1 MNDDFRNL
9 LLSMSADDRG
19 RYQLKKR
26 QLNYEK
32 MIAHGAMGETG
43 ENSFIFIYRDIVA
56 KQDTYGGIL
65 FLYNPFDLK
74 KPVTYSFKG
83 PESLRDH
90 WNLYLGAAIHFL
102 RKNYQDTMMVLA
114 TGSARELYDELKQTA
129 DAHEQAEADKFERF
143 REFDFSLLGHGRQIR
158 ELELD
163 IPASDTDDP
172 YLDEKLELLA
182 SGGKKKT
189 GVTDARQSPAR
200 LGLCL
205 MVSGISKKRFRFQ
218 PMIVPV
224 KKNGSY
230 GAARPAI
237 LSLMSKY
244 SFDPVPPLLSEF
256 TRHLHGLTI
265 RSEKNPARYQ
275 AISDIYFERLTQ
287 VAKEMPGP
295 LVFYQLDGAN
305 TKTHPLRICRFQKAD
320 INFAPSLHGGTF
332 RIQPVLTG
340 EGGEIL
346 DIRGEY
352 DIFFKDGRQFYLFF
366 KTEDKQAW
374 LAFPSDPERLCQ
386 PFRFVSEMKIVD
398 ISQFRRVAA
407 ALEESVSGSFGVNP
421 EPLPVYSFKFR
432 PTPVLRMQER
442 DRFEKKPA
450 RIEVDFDY
458 RSEFNNLLIENPH
471 IRLARYEEDKEFEN
485 NCLHLLRSD
494 PLLDL
499 RFQRSG
505 AGEVGVYFV
514 YDNGDQMNW
523 LMESGPRYLSRG
535 FKIFSSQQGMF
546 IGKTDSSLRIDIS
559 PGLKWLEFRPLLQN
573 AATGE
578 TFEIAHID
586 YHNSAITDKNGTLHI
601 IKKEDNDQ
609 LIKLSQFAQRAGK
622 VYRVPSRN
630 YYLINFLYHQRM
642 AAVPE
647 VKDSLASARKLEE
660 FRKIPKYP
668 LSRNIN
674 GTLRKY
680 QLAGYRWLRFLHEY
694 ELSGCLADDMGLG
707 KTLQTLSLLQSL
719 KDAEQLGTSLLV
731 VPVSAIPNWETE
743 IEKFTPG
750 LTVYRHMGPGRRK
763 DPGFSKGYD
772 LVVTSYATLR
782 VDIAVFR
789 EFQFD
794 YLVLDESQAI
804 KNHNSQVT
812 KAVKLVNSKHRL
824 ALSGTP
830 IENSSMELWSLLDF
844 LLPGFLGTPEW
855 FNREWAQPVE
865 KYKNSPK
872 TGVLKK
878 MIYPFVLRRKKEDV
892 ETDLPEKI
900 EIVERLNMEEEQ
912 LTLYASTAKYYSEVI
927 TEAIDREGLARSSIK
942 IIEGM
947 LRLRQICLFP
957 ALVDDRYAGIG
968 SVKFAHFT
976 EMLADILSEGHKVLV
991 FSQFVRVLAFLKSHF
1006 DTLGVGYTSIDG
1018 SVPVKKRGEAV
1029 NAFQDDEGIPVFLLS
1044 LKAGGVAL
1052 NLTAADYVI
1061 IFDPWW
1067 NPAVEAQAIDRSHR
1081 IGQTRKVMVY
1091 RMVVKDTIEE
1101 KMLALQEKKKEL
1113 VDKLITSE
1121 TTVFKD
1127 LTRDDI
1133 IGLFQFA

>member
-1 MNDDFRNL
+1 M
-9 LLSMSADDRG
+9 LLSMSADDPG
-19 RYQLKKR
+19 RYQLKKK

-32 MIAHGAMGETG
+32 MIAHGAMGEAG
-43 ENSFIFIYRDIVA
+43 KNHYIFIYRDIVT
-56 KQDTYGGIL
+56 KQDTYAGIL

-83 PESLRDH
+83 PDSLRDH

-102 RKNYQDTMMVLA
+102 RKNYQNTMMVLA
-114 TGSARELYDELKQTA
+114 TGAVRELYDELKQTA
-129 DAHEQAEADKFERF
+129 DAHEQGEEEKYEKFRQ
-143 REFDFSLLGHGRQIR
+143 FDFNLLEQDVQVR

-163 IPASDTDDP
+163 IPPDERDDP
-172 YLDEKLELLA
+172 NLEEKLELLEP
-182 SGGKKKT
+182 GRKKT
-189 GVTDARQSPAR
+189 GTVGGKQSPAR

-205 MVSGISKKRFRFQ
+205 MVSGLYKKSARFQ
-218 PMIVPV
+218 PMIVPI
-224 KKNGSY
+224 KKDGSS
-230 GAARPAI
+230 GAVRPAI
-237 LSLMSKY
+237 LSLMAKY
-244 SFDPVPPLLSEF
+244 RFDPIPPLLQEF
-256 TRHLHGLTI
+256 TRRLHDLTAK
-265 RSEKNPARYQ
+265 SEKSPAKYQ
-275 AISDIYFERLTQ
+275 AISDIYFEGL
-287 VAKEMPGP
+287 ANLSKEMPEEQ
-295 LVFYQLDGAN
+295 VFYQLDGADN
-305 TKTHPLRICRFQKAD
+305 KFHPLAVSRFRKAEIC
-320 INFAPSLHGGTF
+320 FAPAHHGGTLS
-332 RIQPVLTG
+332 ISPVLTG
-340 EGGEIL
+340 EDDQIL

-352 DIFFKDGRQFYLFF
+352 DIFFKEGERFYLFF
-366 KTEDKQAW
+366 KTGEDRAC
-374 LAFPSDPERLCQ
+374 LAFPIAPGKLYH
-386 PFRFVSEMKIVD
+386 PFHFISEMKIVN
-398 ISQFRRVAA
+398 ISQFRRVVA
-407 ALEESVSGSFGVNP
+407 ALQKSASGSFRVNP
-421 EPLPVYSFKFR
+421 EPLPVYSLKFR
-432 PTPVLRMQER
+432 PTPVLRMKER
-442 DRFEKKPA
+442 DKLKKKPQ

-458 RSEFNNLLIENPH
+458 RSEFSNLLIENSH
-471 IRLARYEEDKEFEN
+471 IRLARYEEDKEFES

-499 RFQRSG
+499 RFERSRRG
-505 AGEVGVYFV
+505 RGELDVY
-514 YDNGDQMNW
+514 YIYSDGDQMNW

-535 FKIFSSQQGMF
+535 FKIFSSRQGMF
-546 IGKTDSSLRIDIS
+546 IGKTDSTVRIDIS

-586 YHNSAITDKNGTLHI
+586 FHNSAITDKNGTLHI

-622 VYRVPSRN
+622 AYRVPSRN

-647 VKDSLASARKLEE
+647 VKDSLASARKLEAFE
-660 FRKIPKYP
+660 KVPKYP

-674 GTLRKY
+674 GKLRKY
-680 QLAGYRWLRFLHEY
+680 QEAGYRWLRFLHEY

-719 KDAEQLGTSLLV
+719 DDAGQLTTSLLV
-731 VPVSAIPNWETE
+731 VPVSAIPNWEAE
-743 IEKFTPG
+743 VEKFTPD
-750 LTVYRHMGPGRRK
+750 LTVYRHMGPGRKK
-763 DPGFSKGYD
+763 DAGVWRQYN
-772 LVVTSYATLR
+772 LVITSYATLR
-782 VDIAVFR
+782 IDIALFQ

-794 YLVLDESQAI
+794 YIVLDESQAI

-812 KAVKLVNSKHRL
+812 KAVKVVNGKHRL

-830 IENSSMELWSLLDF
+830 IENTSMELWSLMDF
-844 LLPGFLGTPEW
+844 LMPGFLGSPEW
-855 FNREWAQPVE
+855 FNREWALPVE
-865 KYKNSPK
+865 KHKNSPK
-872 TGVLKK
+872 TELLKK
-878 MIYPFVLRRKKEDV
+878 MIYPFVLRRKKEHV
-892 ETDLPEKI
+892 EKDLPEKI
-900 EIVERLNMEEEQ
+900 EIVERLNMDEEQ
-912 LTLYASTAKYYSEVI
+912 LTLYASTAKYYSDVI
-927 TEAIDREGLARSSIK
+927 TEAIDQEGLAKSSFK

-957 ALVDDRYAGIG
+957 ALVDEQYAGVS
-968 SVKFAHFT
+968 SVKYGHFT
-976 EMLADILSEGHKVLV
+976 EMLEDILAEGHKVLL
-991 FSQFVRVLAFLKSHF
+991 FSQFVRVLDFLKAYF
-1006 DTLGVGYTSIDG
+1006 DELGIRYSYIDG

-1029 NAFQDDEGIPVFLLS
+1029 NAFQEDDQIPVFLLS

-1101 KMLALQEKKKEL
+1101 KMLALQEQKKEL

-1133 IGLFQFA
+1133 MSLFRFR